1 MRPQV
6 SRAEEA
12 QVLPG
17 VKRRPVSQP
26 LSEPPKLSFSLEA
39 SYAVPLSPAGS
50 HHAPSYLLSL
60 TRAIMPQDQ
69 KSEHCKLEQGLQAQ
83 RETHGQEGAQV
94 PGGEEEEAMR
104 ALSASAANSSS
115 CSPLTLESLIM
126 EEGSTAGAYSSPQ
139 SPQRTC
145 TFLSA
150 ISAAQATMSAEGPSS
165 QIEEEASSQVEEG
178 AGSPVKEG
186 SSAQVEDGDG
196 SQVEEGA
203 CSELEEGDGSQ
214 VEEGAGSPVEERA
227 SSQVEEGAIALRALP
242 DTEPWR
248 RNRLGQKV
256 IHLVKFLLLKNRRKE
271 PTTKAEILSLVIR
284 NYNSHF
290 PVIFRRALEVM
301 QLIFG
306 IDMKPAGPTGH
317 SYVLV
322 PTLGLTYDGMPP
334 GGVPS
339 APKTSLLILVLG
351 VIFLEGNCARE
362 EKIWKV
368 LGMIGVYAEQ
378 EHFIY
383 GEPRRL
389 LTQDWVQERYLV
401 YRQGSSSLP
410 GCSELLWGPR
420 AHAETSKMK
429 VLGFLAKASGTDP
442 SSFPSHYAEA
452 LREEEERGRAPV
464 AVRARTRAVGC
475 IHSRATSSTFSC
487 PLGPEGDPPSVLEEG
502 GHQAK

>member
-1 MRPQV
+1 MGVDLTESTLP
-6 SRAEEA
+6 
-12 QVLPG
+12 VL
-17 VKRRPVSQP
+17 V
-26 LSEPPKLSFSLEA
+26 LEIR
-39 SYAVPLSPAGS
+39 LTGRQETCETLEKTCS

-69 KSEHCKLEQGLQAQ
+69 KSEHCEPEQGLQAQ

-94 PGGEEEEAMR
+94 PGGEEEEAMK
-104 ALSASAANSSS
+104 ALSASAATSSS
-115 CSPLTLESLIM
+115 CSPLTLRSLIT
-126 EEGSTAGAYSSPQ
+126 EEGSAAGARSAPQ
-139 SPQRTC
+139 SPQGACPSLT
-145 TFLSA
+145 A
-150 ISAAQATMSAEGPSS
+150 ISPAPSTLSAEGPSS
-165 QIEEEASSQVEEG
+165 QIEEGASSQVEEG
-178 AGSPVKEG
+178 T
-186 SSAQVEDGDG
+186 SSQVEDRDG
-196 SQVEEGA
+196 RE
-203 CSELEEGDGSQ
+203 
-214 VEEGAGSPVEERA
+214 VEEGAGSKLEEGA
-227 SSQVEEGAIALRALP
+227 VSKLEEGAVSQVEERAIALRALQ

-271 PTTKAEILSLVIR
+271 PTMKAEILALVIR

-322 PTLGLTYDGMPP
+322 PTLGLAYDGMPP

-339 APKTSLLILVLG
+339 APKSSLLILVLG
-351 VIFLEGNCARE
+351 VMFLEGNCARE
-362 EKIWKV
+362 EKIWET

-383 GEPRRL
+383 SEPRRL
-389 LTQDWVQERYLV
+389 LTQDWVQEKYLV
-401 YRQGSSSLP
+401 YQRGSSSLP
-410 GCSELLWGPR
+410 GCSELLWGLR

-464 AVRARTRAVGC
+464 AARARTRAVGC

-487 PLGPEGDPPSVLEEG
+487 PLGPEGDPPSVLEERG
-502 GHQAK
+502 QQAE

>member
-1 MRPQV
+1 
-6 SRAEEA
+6 
-12 QVLPG
+12 
-17 VKRRPVSQP
+17 
-26 LSEPPKLSFSLEA
+26 
-39 SYAVPLSPAGS
+39 
-50 HHAPSYLLSL
+50 
-60 TRAIMPQDQ
+60 MPQDQ
-69 KSEHCKLEQGLQAQ
+69 KSEHCEPEQGLQAQ

-94 PGGEEEEAMR
+94 PGGEEEEAMK
-104 ALSASAANSSS
+104 ALSASAATSSS
-115 CSPLTLESLIM
+115 CSPLTLRSLIT
-126 EEGSTAGAYSSPQ
+126 EEGSAAGARSAPQ
-139 SPQRTC
+139 SPQGACPSLT
-145 TFLSA
+145 A
-150 ISAAQATMSAEGPSS
+150 ISPAPSTLSAEGPSS
-165 QIEEEASSQVEEG
+165 QIEEGASSQVEEG
-178 AGSPVKEG
+178 T
-186 SSAQVEDGDG
+186 
-196 SQVEEGA
+196 
-203 CSELEEGDGSQ
+203 
-214 VEEGAGSPVEERA
+214 
-227 SSQVEEGAIALRALP
+227 SSQ

-271 PTTKAEILSLVIR
+271 PTMKAEILALVIR

-322 PTLGLTYDGMPP
+322 PTLGLAYDGMPP

-339 APKTSLLILVLG
+339 APKSSLLILVLG
-351 VIFLEGNCARE
+351 VMFLEGNCARE
-362 EKIWKV
+362 EKIWET

-383 GEPRRL
+383 SEPRRL
-389 LTQDWVQERYLV
+389 LTQDWVQEKYLV
-401 YRQGSSSLP
+401 YQRGSSSLP
-410 GCSELLWGPR
+410 GCSELLWGLR

-464 AVRARTRAVGC
+464 AARARTRAVGC

-487 PLGPEGDPPSVLEEG
+487 PL
-502 GHQAK
+502 